1 MESPLDVAMEKLDGL
16 EILSV
21 LDPRELPVFVKSVVP
36 EMEANHGLRL
46 WYRYLNCGFRLT
58 ATAGKLAT
66 EQEEEHGSND
76 DQKNYKYRHYCSAAA
91 TTITISHEID
101 PPLCTED
108 SVFVGDLI
116 VPGNDWPGLL
126 ALFLGALAWG
136 AAAYRL
142 ATARPRPASR

>member
-1 MESPLDVAMEKLDGL
+1 MDVYIDFLGL
-16 EILSV
+16 
-21 LDPRELPVFVKSVVP
+21 
-36 EMEANHGLRL
+36 A
-46 WYRYLNCGFRLT
+46 

-116 VPGNDWPGLL
+116 VPGDWPGELRVGGTKEEL
-126 ALFLGALAWG
+126 RRAKLKIKV
-136 AAAYRL
+136 RE
-142 ATARPRPASR
+142 